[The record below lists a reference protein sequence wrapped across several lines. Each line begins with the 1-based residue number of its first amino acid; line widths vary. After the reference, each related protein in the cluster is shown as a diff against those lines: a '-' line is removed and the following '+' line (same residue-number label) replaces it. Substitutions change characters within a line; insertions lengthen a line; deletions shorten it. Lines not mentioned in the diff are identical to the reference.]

1 MNILVCGDSFSYGTK
16 GWVQHIKGNVT
27 NKSENGVGQY
37 KILKQTVGHEKFDK
51 ILICHTSP
59 WRIHTSNHP
68 LHKDNKERPNNDF
81 MLADLDHNQHV
92 LPQISEIYSH
102 IKKYTDWDYVQFVYE
117 LIVDKLL
124 EIPNSVHI
132 TFHQPVDT
140 KKIANNYYDV
150 WQKHKGNINHLDQIG
165 NEIIAKRIQTVL

>member
-37 KILKQTVGHEKFDK
+37 KIFKQTVGHEKFDK

-92 LPQISEIYSH
+92 LPQIEDTDDIVGSEPIYVSKTSYQMNESSKTSGPENATALTRPQA
-102 IKKYTDWDYVQFVYE
+102 IR
-117 LIVDKLL
+117 
-124 EIPNSVHI
+124 
-132 TFHQPVDT
+132 
-140 KKIANNYYDV
+140 
-150 WQKHKGNINHLDQIG
+150 KG
-165 NEIIAKRIQTVL
+165 